1 MSANINISI
10 TNADI
15 YKDLYKDS
23 LVSSDYIKSDKANAK
38 EVKNIF
44 AGNLKIADGTDALI
58 ERKRGFAQKQ
68 AMKLIGDAWERDTK
82 TAEGIDEMEKSKSDK
97 VKEVQ
102 DLRAKLNDIEKDK
115 EAIRK
120 ECGIAP
126 DSQEQKDL
134 ELLEKYQN
142 YKGGA
147 FDEEFSEEDIKRLEE
162 LQNMPRTEYQ
172 NKVLAQNAAAGG
184 IKYEIYKKELEVIA
198 INESVTDAHLETLK
212 SQDMLKAD
220 DAADSII
227 AAAEDE
233 IKGILIKDGLDK
245 IEDQQEE
252 EQEKAEEIKEEKEEL
267 QKVDEEKKNREE
279 QEEILEN
286 EAKSEKMDKNVSMQ
300 VKTET
305 SVEAAQKNIQKLLE
319 ENNLINEDL
328 KGIEIDFNF

>member
-10 TNADI
+10 TGTDI
-15 YKDLYKDS
+15 YKDSYKDS

-82 TAEGIDEMEKSKSDK
+82 TAEGIDEMKKSKSDK

-198 INESVTDAHLETLK
+198 INESVTDAQLETLK

-286 EAKSEKMDKNVSMQ
+286 EAKSERMDKNVSMQ